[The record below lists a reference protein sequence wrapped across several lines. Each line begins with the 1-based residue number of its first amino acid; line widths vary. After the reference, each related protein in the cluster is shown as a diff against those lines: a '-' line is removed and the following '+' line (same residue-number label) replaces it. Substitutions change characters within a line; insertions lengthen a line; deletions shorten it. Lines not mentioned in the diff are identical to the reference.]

1 MQNQRQKHL
10 QRQQRRRKPIITV
23 MGTLISPHYIK
34 TPNNRYL
41 RLSERR
47 DDDLGVL
54 MDTLINKGAT
64 LKEIALEINYTER
77 HTARLINQRYGQTLT
92 SLNKNRKQK

>member
-54 MDTLINKGAT
+54 M
-64 LKEIALEINYTER
+64 YWMVR
-77 HTARLINQRYGQTLT
+77 LT
-92 SLNKNRKQK
+92 SSGKYEVLKRLDPRYCEAEEKR